1 MSPENSLNAEMSK
14 KISFFG
20 LKGLKL
26 WVWVCLVVGVF
37 IVMILCILS
46 LWITFRRKSRR
57 SSSKFPFNQIPH
69 ESKDIRVDRARFQNL
84 NPHAESLY
92 IEMND
97 KSTGKTMLSHLAR
110 TKSSDNDT
118 LSQCSSVNYHER
130 ACSSHS
136 GEEGGFGGTGR
147 KYGGPVTAS
156 PLVGLPE
163 VSHLGW
169 GHWFTLRDL
178 ELATNRFAAVNV
190 LGEGGY
196 GVVYRGKLVN
206 GTEVAVK
213 KLLNNLGQAEKEFR
227 VEVEAIGHVRHKNL
241 VRLLG
246 YCIEGVHRM
255 LVYEYVNS
263 GNLEQWLHG
272 AMRQHGNL
280 TWEARMKILT
290 GTAQA
295 LAYLHEAIEPKVVH
309 RDIKASNI
317 LIDDEFNAK
326 LSDFGLAKLLDSG
339 ESHITTRVM
348 GTFGYVAPE
357 YANTGLLNEKSDI
370 YSFGV
375 LLLEAVT
382 GRDPVDYGRP
392 ANEVNLVEWLKMM
405 VGTRRAEEVVDPRLE
420 PRPSKSAL
428 KRALL
433 VSLRCVDPEAEKRP
447 RMSQVA
453 RMLESDEH
461 PFHKER
467 RNRRSRTASME
478 IVETKDE
485 ESLGPSNSE
494 THITKAEKTCE

>member
-1 MSPENSLNAEMSK
+1 MASESSLNAEMSK

-57 SSSKFPFNQIPH
+57 SFNQIPH
-69 ESKDIRVDRARFQNL
+69 VSKDIRVDRAGFESH
-84 NPHAESLY
+84 NPQPESLY
-92 IEMND
+92 VAMND
-97 KSTGKTMLSHLAR
+97 KSTDRISGRTMMSHLAR

-118 LSQCSSVNYHER
+118 LSRCSSVNHHER

-136 GEEGGFGGTGR
+136 GDEVGFGSVGR
-147 KYGGPVTAS
+147 QYGGGTVTAS

-163 VSHLGW
+163 ISHLGW

-178 ELATNRFAAVNV
+178 ELATNRFSAENV
-190 LGEGGY
+190 IGEGGY
-196 GVVYRGKLVN
+196 GVVYKGKLAN

-213 KLLNNLGQAEKEFR
+213 KLFNNLGQAEKEFR
-227 VEVEAIGHVRHKNL
+227 VEVDAIGHVRHKNL

-272 AMRQHGNL
+272 AMRQHGTL
-280 TWEARMKILT
+280 TWEARMKILI

-357 YANTGLLNEKSDI
+357 YANSGLLNEKSDI

-447 RMSQVA
+447 RMSQVV
-453 RMLESDEH
+453 RMLESEEH
-461 PFHKER
+461 PFGQER
-467 RNRRSRTASME
+467 RNRRSRTASIE
-478 IVETKDE
+478 IVESKDE
-485 ESLGPSNSE
+485 SISPSRTE
-494 THITKAEKTCE
+494 THITKA